1 MNFKNVT
8 ISALTVLCLAS
19 HLVYAH
25 SDRAFYHAVQYGAT
39 ARFIIEVV
47 DDLER
52 PVGGV
57 KITARFDSALKASGE
72 LKSFVTDTNGMAVVS
87 GKTGKSVSL
96 RATKDGY
103 YGSTDEVCFVSMGQG
118 VKNGTWQ
125 PNDFKKIIVLNQMK
139 NPMATRPNVSY
150 GRYTNITGKWLG
162 FDIAQYDF
170 VKPNGKGEVADFEVK
185 FEWDG
190 QRGEN
195 FHGMDMDMRFPE
207 SFAGAYYHERVMQ
220 SEFKDAYFASTNAT
234 YQKTFTFYSRPI
246 RNLAGEIVARNQRH
260 FDATKTLIV
269 RSRCVLND
277 DGTLKSARY
286 SEITDLSFGCGRKG
300 AWIMFQPIFNPT
312 PNDTNLEP
320 K

>member
-1 MNFKNVT
+1 MK
-8 ISALTVLCLAS
+8 SKMTVKFLAV
-19 HLVYAH
+19 LVLAQFAMYARAD
-25 SDRAFYHAVQYGAT
+25 SDLLRAIKYGAT
-39 ARFIIEVV
+39 AQLTVKIV
-47 DDLER
+47 DDAKQ
-52 PVGGV
+52 PVEGA
-57 KITARFDSALKASGE
+57 KIEARFDAALSASGE
-72 LKSFVTDTNGMAVVS
+72 SKSFVSDTNGMAIVS

-220 SEFKDAYFASTNAT
+220 SEFKDAYMASTNAT
-234 YQKTFTFYSRPI
+234 YQKNFTFY
-246 RNLAGEIVARNQRH
+246 LYH
-260 FDATKTLIV
+260 
-269 RSRCVLND
+269 
-277 DGTLKSARY
+277 
-286 SEITDLSFGCGRKG
+286 
-300 AWIMFQPIFNPT
+300 
-312 PNDTNLEP
+312 
-320 K
+320 

>member
-1 MNFKNVT
+1 MRCQMAIPTLAVLL
-8 ISALTVLCLAS
+8 LTQFAM
-19 HLVYAH
+19 YARAD
-25 SDRAFYHAVQYGAT
+25 SDLLRAIKYGAT
-39 ARFIIEVV
+39 AQLTVKIV
-47 DDLER
+47 DDAKQ
-52 PVGGV
+52 PVEGA
-57 KITARFDSALKASGE
+57 KIEARFDAALSASGE
-72 LKSFVTDTNGMAVVS
+72 SKSFVSDTNGMAIVS

-220 SEFKDAYFASTNAT
+220 SEFKDAYSASTNAT

-260 FDATKTLIV
+260 FDTTKTLIV

>member
-1 MNFKNVT
+1 MNIPTLAVLL
-8 ISALTVLCLAS
+8 LTQFAM
-19 HLVYAH
+19 YARAD
-25 SDRAFYHAVQYGAT
+25 SDLLRAIKYGAT
-39 ARFIIEVV
+39 AQLTVKIV
-47 DDLER
+47 DDAKQ
-52 PVGGV
+52 PVEGA
-57 KITARFDSALKASGE
+57 KIEARFDAALSASGE
-72 LKSFVTDTNGMAVVS
+72 SKSFVSDTNGMAIVS

-220 SEFKDAYFASTNAT
+220 SEFKDAYSASTNAT

-260 FDATKTLIV
+260 FDTTKTLIV

>member
-1 MNFKNVT
+1 
-8 ISALTVLCLAS
+8 
-19 HLVYAH
+19 
-25 SDRAFYHAVQYGAT
+25 
-39 ARFIIEVV
+39 
-47 DDLER
+47 
-52 PVGGV
+52 
-57 KITARFDSALKASGE
+57 
-72 LKSFVTDTNGMAVVS
+72 MAVVS

-220 SEFKDAYFASTNAT
+220 SEFKDAYSASTNAT

-260 FDATKTLIV
+260 FDTTKTLIV

>member
-1 MNFKNVT
+1 MT
-8 ISALTVLCLAS
+8 IPALATLA
-19 HLVYAH
+19 LVQFAMYARAD
-25 SDRAFYHAVQYGAT
+25 SDLLRAIKYGAT
-39 ARFIIEVV
+39 AQLTVKIV
-47 DDLER
+47 DDAKQ
-52 PVGGV
+52 PVEGA
-57 KITARFDSALKASGE
+57 KIEARFDAALSASGE
-72 LKSFVTDTNGMAVVS
+72 SKSFVSDTNGMAIVS

-220 SEFKDAYFASTNAT
+220 SEFKDAYSASTNAT

-260 FDATKTLIV
+260 FDTTKTLIV

>member
-1 MNFKNVT
+1 MNIPT
-8 ISALTVLCLAS
+8 LAVLVLAQFAM
-19 HLVYAH
+19 YARAD
-25 SDRAFYHAVQYGAT
+25 SDLLRAIKYGAT
-39 ARFIIEVV
+39 AQLTVKIV
-47 DDLER
+47 DDAKQ
-52 PVGGV
+52 PVEGA
-57 KITARFDSALKASGE
+57 KIEARFDAALSASGKS
-72 LKSFVTDTNGMAVVS
+72 KSFVTDTNGMAVVS

-96 RATKDGY
+96 RATKEGY

-220 SEFKDAYFASTNAT
+220 SEFKDAYSASTNAT

-260 FDATKTLIV
+260 FDTTKTLIV

>member
-1 MNFKNVT
+1 MAIPT
-8 ISALTVLCLAS
+8 LAVLVLAQFAM
-19 HLVYAH
+19 YARAD
-25 SDRAFYHAVQYGAT
+25 SDLLRAIKYGAT
-39 ARFIIEVV
+39 AQLTVKIV
-47 DDLER
+47 DDAKQ
-52 PVGGV
+52 PVEGA
-57 KITARFDSALKASGE
+57 KIEARFDAALSASGE
-72 LKSFVTDTNGMAVVS
+72 SKSFVSDTNGMAIVS

-220 SEFKDAYFASTNAT
+220 SEFKDAYSASTNAT

-260 FDATKTLIV
+260 FDTTKTLIV

>member
-1 MNFKNVT
+1 MT
-8 ISALTVLCLAS
+8 IPALATLA
-19 HLVYAH
+19 LVQFAMYARAD
-25 SDRAFYHAVQYGAT
+25 SDLLRAIKYGAT
-39 ARFIIEVV
+39 AQLTVKIV
-47 DDLER
+47 DDAKQ
-52 PVGGV
+52 PVEGA
-57 KITARFDSALKASGE
+57 KIEARFDAALSASGE
-72 LKSFVTDTNGMAVVS
+72 SKSFVSDTNGMAIVS

-195 FHGMDMDMRFPE
+195 FHGME
-207 SFAGAYYHERVMQ
+207 
-220 SEFKDAYFASTNAT
+220 
-234 YQKTFTFYSRPI
+234 
-246 RNLAGEIVARNQRH
+246 NLAGEIVARNQRH
-260 FDATKTLIV
+260 FDTTKTLIV

>member
-1 MNFKNVT
+1 MRCQMT
-8 ISALTVLCLAS
+8 IPALATLA
-19 HLVYAH
+19 LVQFAMYARAAD
-25 SDRAFYHAVQYGAT
+25 SDLLRAIKYGAT
-39 ARFIIEVV
+39 AKLTVKIV
-47 DDLER
+47 DDAKQ
-52 PVGGV
+52 PVEGA
-57 KITARFDSALKASGE
+57 KIEARFDAALSVSGE
-72 LKSFVTDTNGMAVVS
+72 SKSFVSDTNGMVVVS
-87 GKTGKSVSL
+87 GRTGKSVSL

-103 YGSTDEVCFVSMGQG
+103 YGSADEVCFVSMGKG

-125 PNDFKKIIVLNQMK
+125 PNDFKKIIVLNRIK

-195 FHGMDMDMRFPE
+195 FHGMDMDIRFSE

-260 FDATKTLIV
+260 FDTTKTLIV

-286 SEITDLSFGCGRKG
+286 SEIADLSFGCGRKG
-300 AWIMFQPIFNPT
+300 VWIMFQPIFNPT
-312 PNDTNLEP
+312 PTDTNLEP

>member
-1 MNFKNVT
+1 MAIPT
-8 ISALTVLCLAS
+8 LAVLVLAQFAM
-19 HLVYAH
+19 YARAD
-25 SDRAFYHAVQYGAT
+25 SDLLRAIKYGAT
-39 ARFIIEVV
+39 AQLTVKIV
-47 DDLER
+47 DDAKQ
-52 PVGGV
+52 PVEGA
-57 KITARFDSALKASGE
+57 KIEARFDAALSASGE
-72 LKSFVTDTNGMAVVS
+72 SKSFVSDTNGMAIVS

-220 SEFKDAYFASTNAT
+220 SEFKDAYSASTNAT